1 MVDNSK
7 KIPRSGFFIFIGWL
21 FIAVGLFVFLVH
33 KVDFKSFDLGGDNQT
48 SEQDEK
54 LRKEEFNKRL
64 NDSMSLISTN
74 EGIKYIEK
82 RDYKKAIEWLTSA
95 LEKNPNNAS
104 AMYKKGYAYL
114 MLGKKQDAM
123 DMYRKVVALPGDDV
137 ITLNNKG
144 AAYYGLG
151 NREMSFQTY
160 NLAIEKYPNDAIAYY
175 DKGAIFSLEKN
186 FGESID
192 NLKKSIELDAS
203 QKEKA
208 KIDHD
213 YNNVR
218 YLPEFKKLIY

>member
-1 MVDNSK
+1 
-7 KIPRSGFFIFIGWL
+7 
-21 FIAVGLFVFLVH
+21 
-33 KVDFKSFDLGGDNQT
+33 
-48 SEQDEK
+48 
-54 LRKEEFNKRL
+54 
-64 NDSMSLISTN
+64 
-74 EGIKYIEK
+74 
-82 RDYKKAIEWLTSA
+82 
-95 LEKNPNNAS
+95 
-104 AMYKKGYAYL
+104 
-114 MLGKKQDAM
+114 M